1 MNQRYSR
8 KQMSVLWSEEA
19 KYSAWLKVELA
30 VCEVYASEGKI
41 TQEELKAL
49 SKASFSVDRIN
60 ELEKETKHDVVAFTR
75 SVSESLGEE
84 KRWIHYG
91 LTSTDVVDTAMGLI
105 MKDVDVLLK
114 EDLLALRAVLVKKA
128 NQYRKTPC
136 MGRTHGIH
144 AEITS
149 FGLKFALWIA
159 EIDRQIIRF
168 DQVSKDIECGKISG
182 AVGNCLYTG
191 IDLQDEVCARLGL
204 QSALISTQTL
214 QRDRHAAYMSVLALI
229 GSTLEKI
236 SVEFRHLQRTE
247 VREVEEGFSSG
258 QKGSSAMPHKRNP
271 ISFENISGL
280 SRVLRGYMM
289 TSFEDIPLWHE
300 RDISHSSVERIIFPD
315 ATVLLDYMLN
325 RMIGLLENLQVF
337 EDRMLLNIELTQGVI
352 FAQRVM
358 NKLIDEKSYAREK
371 AYDLIQPLAMIAWTQ
386 HKDFKNILKNEAQ
399 IKKILS
405 YDEIESCFSLDFY
418 LKHVD
423 ALYQRVGL

>member
-1 MNQRYSR
+1 
-8 KQMSVLWSEEA
+8 MSVLWSEEA

-49 SKASFSVDRIN
+49 SMASFSVDRIN

-75 SVSESLGEE
+75 SISESLGEE

-159 EIDRQIIRF
+159 EIDRQIVRF

-289 TSFEDIPLWHE
+289 TAYEDIPLWHE

-358 NKLIDEKSYAREK
+358 NKLIDEKAYAREK

-386 HKDFKNILKNEAQ
+386 HKDFKTILKNEKKN
-399 IKKILS
+399 KKILS
-405 YDEIESCFSLDFY
+405 EDEIESCFSLDFY

>member
-49 SKASFSVDRIN
+49 SMASFSVDRIN

-75 SVSESLGEE
+75 SISESLGEE

-159 EIDRQIIRF
+159 EIDRQIVRF

-289 TSFEDIPLWHE
+289 TAYEDIPLWHE

-358 NKLIDEKSYAREK
+358 NKLIDEKAYAREK

-386 HKDFKNILKNEAQ
+386 HKDFKTILKNETQ

-405 YDEIESCFSLDFY
+405 KDEIESCFSLDFY

>member
-1 MNQRYSR
+1 MIQRYSR
-8 KQMSVLWSEEA
+8 KQMSVLWNDEA

-30 VCEVYASEGKI
+30 VCEAYAKQGRI
-41 TQEELKAL
+41 TPEELKAL
-49 SKASFSVDRIN
+49 SQASFSIDRIN

-84 KRWIHYG
+84 KRWIHFG
-91 LTSTDVVDTAMGLI
+91 LTSTDVVDTATGVI
-105 MKDVDVLLK
+105 MKDVNALLK
-114 EDLLALRAVLVKKA
+114 TDLITLQNSLKKKALRYK
-128 NQYRKTPC
+128 NTPC

-149 FGLKFALWIA
+149 FGLKFALWV
-159 EIDRQIIRF
+159 EEFNRQIKRF
-168 DQVSKDIECGKISG
+168 DEVCLDIECGKISG

-191 IDLQDEVCARLGL
+191 VELQDEVCAILGI
-204 QSALISTQTL
+204 QSAAISTQTL

-229 GSTLEKI
+229 ATSLEKI

-247 VREVEEGFSSG
+247 VREVEEGFNAG

-271 ISFENISGL
+271 ISFENIAGL
-280 SRVLRGYMM
+280 SRVIRGYMM
-289 TSFEDIPLWHE
+289 SAYEDVPLWHE

-315 ATVLLDYMLN
+315 ATILLDYMLN
-325 RMIGLLENLQVF
+325 RMTGLIDNLQVF
-337 EDRMLLNIELTQGVI
+337 EDRMLQNIELTQGVI

-358 NKLIDEKSYAREK
+358 NKLIDEKAFAREK

-386 HKDFKNILKNEAQ
+386 RKDFKTILKNDPTVTSV
-399 IKKILS
+399 LS
-405 YDEIESCFSLDFY
+405 VDEIDACFTLDFY

-423 ALYQRVGL
+423 AIYHRVGL

>member
-49 SKASFSVDRIN
+49 SMASFSVDRIN

-75 SVSESLGEE
+75 SISESLGEE

-159 EIDRQIIRF
+159 EIDRQIVRF

-289 TSFEDIPLWHE
+289 TAYEDIPLWHE

-358 NKLIDEKSYAREK
+358 NKLIDEKAYAREK

-386 HKDFKNILKNEAQ
+386 HKDFKTILKNETQ

-405 YDEIESCFSLDFY
+405 EDEIESCFSLDFY

>member
-168 DQVSKDIECGKISG
+168 DQVSKDIEYGKISG

-191 IDLQDEVCARLGL
+191 IDLQDEVCALLGL

>member
-159 EIDRQIIRF
+159 EIDRQIVRF

-191 IDLQDEVCARLGL
+191 IDLQDEVCVRLGL

-289 TSFEDIPLWHE
+289 TSYEDIPLWHE

-337 EDRMLLNIELTQGVI
+337 EDRMLHNIELTQGVI

-386 HKDFKNILKNEAQ
+386 HRDFKTILKNEAQ

-405 YDEIESCFSLDFY
+405 DDEIESCFSLEFY

>member
-49 SKASFSVDRIN
+49 SMASFSVDRIN

-114 EDLLALRAVLVKKA
+114 EDLLALKAVLVKKA

-159 EIDRQIIRF
+159 EIDRQIVRF

-289 TSFEDIPLWHE
+289 TAYEDIPLWHE

-337 EDRMLLNIELTQGVI
+337 EDRMLHNIELTQGVI

-358 NKLIDEKSYAREK
+358 NKLIDEKAYAREK

-386 HKDFKNILKNEAQ
+386 HKDFKTILKNETQ

-405 YDEIESCFSLDFY
+405 EDEIESCFSLDFY

>member
-30 VCEVYASEGKI
+30 VCEVYASEAKI

-105 MKDVDVLLK
+105 MKDVDALLK

-128 NQYRKTPC
+128 NQYRNTPC

-159 EIDRQIIRF
+159 EIDRQIVRF

-204 QSALISTQTL
+204 QSALISSQTL
-214 QRDRHAAYMSVLALI
+214 QRDRHAAYLSVLALI

-289 TSFEDIPLWHE
+289 TSYEDIPLWHE

-337 EDRMLLNIELTQGVI
+337 EDRMLMNIELTQGVI

-358 NKLIDEKSYAREK
+358 NKLIDEKSYSREK

-386 HKDFKNILKNEAQ
+386 HKDFKNILKNEDK

-405 YDEIESCFSLDFY
+405 EDEIESCFSLDFY